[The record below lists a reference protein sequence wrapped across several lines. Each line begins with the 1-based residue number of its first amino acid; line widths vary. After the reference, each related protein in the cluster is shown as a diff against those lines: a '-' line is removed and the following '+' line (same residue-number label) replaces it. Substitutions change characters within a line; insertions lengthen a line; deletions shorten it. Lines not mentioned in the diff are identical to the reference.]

1 MTKINL
7 RKSSAIQKELFQ
19 RVHAVEI
26 DTDIEINEYNDP
38 KQVIETQLK
47 EVTDNIVYK
56 QNLLSVLYSLRAK
69 TGIVNAKWDV
79 NKMLAEQERIKA
91 CINLYTNLCERKPRP
106 DLFEV
111 RQRIEKLKERGEES
125 RYSRDSFSTSVFDKD
140 DIKEFKQT
148 VKTLKKNF
156 QDLNDVI
163 LEVNVK
169 RTIELSADEEKL
181 LSDEG
186 LL

>member
-1 MTKINL
+1 M
-7 RKSSAIQKELFQ
+7 
-19 RVHAVEI
+19 
-26 DTDIEINEYNDP
+26 
-38 KQVIETQLK
+38 
-47 EVTDNIVYK
+47 
-56 QNLLSVLYSLRAK
+56 RAK

-91 CINLYTNLCERKPRP
+91 CINLYTNLCERRPRP

-111 RQRIEKLKERGEES
+111 KQRIEKLKERGEES
-125 RYSRDSFSTSVFDKD
+125 RYGRDSFSTSVFDKD

-169 RTIELSADEEKL
+169 RTIELSADEEQL

>member
-1 MTKINL
+1 MSKINL
-7 RKSSAIQKELFQ
+7 RKSAAIQKELFQ
-19 RVHAVEI
+19 RANNVEI
-26 DTDIEINEYNDP
+26 ETDIEINEYNDP
-38 KQVIETQLK
+38 KQVIEIQLK

-79 NKMLAEQERIKA
+79 NQMLAEQERIKA
-91 CINLYTNLCERKPRP
+91 CINLYTNLCERRPRP
-106 DLFEV
+106 ELLEI
-111 RQRIEKLKERGEES
+111 RQRMEKLKERGEES
-125 RYSRDSFSTSVFDKD
+125 RYGRDSFSTNVFDKN

>member
-111 RQRIEKLKERGEES
+111 KQRIENLKNEAKNLGTVEILLVPVS
-125 RYSRDSFSTSVFDKD
+125 LIKTTSKSLN
-140 DIKEFKQT
+140 KQ
-148 VKTLKKNF
+148 L
-156 QDLNDVI
+156 
-163 LEVNVK
+163 
-169 RTIELSADEEKL
+169 KL
-181 LSDEG
+181 LKRIFKI
-186 LL
+186 LMM